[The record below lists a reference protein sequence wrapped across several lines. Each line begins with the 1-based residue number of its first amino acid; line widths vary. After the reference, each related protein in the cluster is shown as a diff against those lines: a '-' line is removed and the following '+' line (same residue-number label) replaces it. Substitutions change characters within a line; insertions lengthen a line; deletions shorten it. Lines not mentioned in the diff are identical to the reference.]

1 MVLPNGFMNK
11 GGVEMCVC
19 VCVYIN
25 QESEGNN
32 STIRV
37 RAPQRSNY
45 KPRKSVV
52 GTDVAHRARAWMS
65 YLR

>member
-1 MVLPNGFMNK
+1 MNK
-11 GGVEMCVC
+11 GGVEMCVCVCVC